1 MKAKRAA
8 LAGTSAVLVL
18 SALFLSG
25 STISSAS
32 KPAFNAA
39 LHHHV
44 GDYAGNGGVLK
55 LGSQRLCDS
64 FDPAASYD
72 LWCGV
77 IFRTYTR
84 NIVSYAGKA
93 GNDSFVLVPDLARS
107 RPKASKDFTKWTIR
121 LRKDITWDD
130 GTALTSADVKYTI
143 QRLFDAEIVGTV
155 SNETLCLLSECA
167 SGTPDYLGPY
177 LEPNKD
183 LPTIQTPDE
192 YTVEITLRAPNA
204 RFNSILAIPQFG
216 IVQKARDE
224 QLRAEGKKYGN
235 APASSGPFIVSIG
248 DGAVSFIRN
257 TQWKQE
263 TDSIRVPKVDSM
275 EWQTFQTSDQADDA
289 VLKDVV
295 DLRIDGGLS
304 GATRSDVFNDLA
316 YRDYLDQSSSGAVN
330 YLALV
335 STFKPLDNKNCRE
348 AIAYALDKSDLS
360 KIQGGVEIAPIAYSM
375 ISPGIPGG
383 DKSIDPYPSG
393 KTHEGSIEKA
403 KAKLVKCGYP
413 DGFEVRMA
421 YVNLGLGKATYES
434 VQKSLSRVG
443 IVVDPIPFE
452 SFADYFASGI
462 GSPENIVNNDIGI
475 IATSWIP
482 ESGSSPSY
490 WGPIVDGRRIKLR
503 SNLNYASLKNDA
515 INEKIDELENSRANV
530 AKLNQAI
537 DRLVMDEVVYVPYVK
552 DAYVL
557 YRGTGL
563 TDVYV
568 QHALYGEYD
577 LVNVGL
583 DNPLSSP

>member
-1 MKAKRAA
+1 MKARRAA
-8 LAGTSAVLVL
+8 LAGTSAVLVF
-18 SALFLSG
+18 SVLFVSS

-39 LHHHV
+39 LHHQV
-44 GDYAGNGGVLK
+44 GDYTGTGGVLK

-72 LWCGV
+72 LWCAV
-77 IFRTYTR
+77 VFRTYTR

-93 GNDSFVLVPDLARS
+93 GNDSFILVPDLARS
-107 RPKASKDFTKWTIR
+107 KPKASKDFTKWTIK
-121 LRKDITWDD
+121 LRKDIKWDD
-130 GTALTSADVKYTI
+130 GTALTSTDVKYTI
-143 QRLFDAEIVGTV
+143 QRLFDADIVGTV

-177 LEPNKD
+177 RQPNKD
-183 LPTIQTPDE
+183 LVTVQTPDE

-216 IVQKARDE
+216 IVEKARDE
-224 QLRAEGKKYGN
+224 LMRAQGKKYGN
-235 APASSGPFIVSIG
+235 APASSGPFVLSIG
-248 DGAVSFIRN
+248 DDAVTFVRN
-257 TQWKQE
+257 TQWNQE

-275 EWQTFQTSDQADDA
+275 EWQTFQTSDQADEA
-289 VLKDVV
+289 ALKHVV

-304 GATRSDVFNDLA
+304 GATRTDVFNDVA

-335 STFKPLDNKNCRE
+335 SSFKPLDNKDCRE

-360 KIQGGVEIAPIAYSM
+360 KIQGGVEIAPIAHSM

-383 DKSIDPYPSG
+383 DKKLDLYPSG
-393 KTHEGSIEKA
+393 KTFEGNVEKA
-403 KAKLVKCGYP
+403 KSKLIKCGYP

-421 YVNLGLGKATYES
+421 YVNLGLGKTTDES
-434 VQKSLSRVG
+434 IQKSLSRVG

-462 GSPENIVNNDIGI
+462 GSPENIVNNDIGL

-503 SNLNYASLKNDA
+503 SNLNYAALKSDP
-515 INEKIDELENSRANV
+515 INEKIDALENSRADV
-530 AKLNQAI
+530 AKLNQEI
-537 DRLVMDEVVYVPYVK
+537 DRLVMDQAVYLPYVK
-552 DAYVL
+552 DAYIL
-557 YRGTGL
+557 YRGIAL
-563 TDVYV
+563 TNVYV

-577 LVNVGL
+577 LVNIGRTI
-583 DNPLSSP
+583 PLK